1 MWRLTSAISPSATI
15 KEARTGGKNSLTTK
29 KDNDSNMHTL
39 TGSAVTAMSSN
50 KTRGNVLLQTATAI
64 ATSEENTKSSKVRIL
79 FDSESQRSY
88 VTDSPQS
95 KRGLNTTSSE
105 TLHLNTFGEKFYRK
119 QKCQVVSF
127 QLRTGN
133 NKCDLS

>member
-64 ATSEENTKSSKVRIL
+64 APKVRIL